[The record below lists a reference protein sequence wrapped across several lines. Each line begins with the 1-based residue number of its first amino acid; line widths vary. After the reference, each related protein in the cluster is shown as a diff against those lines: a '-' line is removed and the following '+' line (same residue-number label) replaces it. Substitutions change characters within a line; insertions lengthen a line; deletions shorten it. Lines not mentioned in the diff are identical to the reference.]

1 MKMRTLKFLT
11 GALGLILPV
20 ALIMVLAASS
30 DALAAADT
38 PKLDSGDTAW
48 MLTSTALVLM
58 MTIPG
63 VALFYGGMV
72 RKKNVLATAV
82 QSFAVTCVMTV
93 LWMIVGYSLAFTD
106 GGAMNAFV
114 GGLDKVLLRGIG
126 VDTLSGTIPETVFMT
141 FQMTFAIIT
150 PALIRAPWLIA

>member
-1 MKMRTLKFLT
+1 MRLYKTLFGT
-11 GALGLILPV
+11 LGLGLAV
-20 ALIMVLAASS
+20 LLAATGES
-30 DALAAADT
+30 LAAEAA
-38 PKLDSGDTAW
+38 KLDTGDTAW
-48 MLTSTALVLM
+48 MLTSTVLVLM

-93 LWMIVGYSLAFTD
+93 LWMIIGYSLAFTD
-106 GGAMNAFV
+106 GGGMNAYV
-114 GGLDKVLLRGIG
+114 GGFDKILLRGIT
-126 VDTLSGTIPETVFMT
+126 VDALSGTVPETVFMT

-150 PALIRAPWLIA
+150 PALITGALADRMKFS